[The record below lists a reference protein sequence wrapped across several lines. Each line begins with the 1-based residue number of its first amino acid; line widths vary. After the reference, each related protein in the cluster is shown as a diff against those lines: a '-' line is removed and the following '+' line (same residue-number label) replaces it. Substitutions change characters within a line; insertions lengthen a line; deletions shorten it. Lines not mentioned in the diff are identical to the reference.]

1 MNEDPDEKKKEKLDL
16 TWIWRRRSRR
26 RGHRK
31 ERSVYRGSLKKRAG
45 SNTGCDSKDQ
55 QVGERERVGPRRK
68 E

>member
-16 TWIWRRRSRR
+16 TWIWRRRSGR

-45 SNTGCDSKDQ
+45 SNKG
-55 QVGERERVGPRRK
+55 
-68 E
+68 